1 MRPIFVSRSLVGLF
15 LAALLLLLF
24 MLWGCCAPSL
34 ELSQTDPA
42 DDPPA
47 RLNSPLLACAEV
59 LKQSDPRQNYLSL
72 LEIGS
77 DALLARIHLIR
88 SAKSSIS
95 VQTMIW
101 ANDETGRLVMYELLQ
116 AARRG
121 VKVRLLI
128 DHLASEQHIE
138 IATFLA
144 DAHPNLQIKLYN
156 PIAGVLGKRKADPS
170 LLDKFYAML
179 FSFKRLNQRMH
190 NKTFIVDRLV
200 AITGGRNY
208 QNAYYD
214 QARGM
219 NYKDRDVMVVGPVA
233 GDMQDSFNRYWAYR
247 RAIALADLA
256 DVKKQRKQG
265 KRAQW
270 HTRESFRLNG
280 LFTPLL
286 TDVDRSE
293 LISRLFVEPLKA
305 VADVEFIADDPQKR
319 GRFLFSSENRSKITL
334 KLAELASN
342 AERSVNIQTPYL
354 VLTSRAIDLFQTLRQ
369 KYPGIDLRIST
380 NSLAA
385 TDSWYVYA
393 LSYKQ
398 KQTYLT
404 ALKFK
409 IFEFKPLPADML
421 SFMPSYE
428 QLMSR
433 SLTPA
438 ERHEISKTVMELR
451 GTEDDSALPPE
462 PWAPAPDDG
471 QPYFCLHAK
480 SMVVDGEFSF
490 VGSYNLDPR
499 SENINTECGLVI
511 RDRSFAATLQGYIAD
526 DMQAQNSW
534 VIAPKKRPLG
544 LHVSNAILAELS
556 HLLPLVDV
564 WPFRYSASFELISG
578 KPAVDVEDEDFYE
591 NYRDVGSFP
600 QVTNQQLEKQVGARG
615 TKAFLSIVKP
625 LL

>member
-1 MRPIFVSRSLVGLF
+1 MRPIFVSRSLVGSY
-15 LAALLLLLF
+15 LAALLLL
-24 MLWGCCAPSL
+24 LWGCCAPSL
-34 ELSQTDPA
+34 ELSQTEPA
-42 DDPPA
+42 ADPPV

-59 LKQSDPRQNYLSL
+59 LKQSDPVRNYLNI

-77 DALLARIHLIR
+77 DALLARVHLIR
-88 SAKSSIS
+88 SAKSDISI
-95 VQTMIW
+95 QTMIW

-121 VKVRLLI
+121 VKVKLLI

-138 IATFLA
+138 IATFLSE
-144 DAHPNLQIKLYN
+144 AHPNLQIKLYN
-156 PIAGVLGKRKADPS
+156 PITGFLGKRKADPS

-190 NKTFIVDRLV
+190 NKTFIIDRLV

-233 GDMQDSFNRYWAYR
+233 GKMQDSFNRYWDYR

-256 DVKKQRKQG
+256 DVKRHRKQDN
-265 KRAQW
+265 RSQW
-270 HTRESFRLNG
+270 YTRESFQLNG
-280 LFTPLL
+280 LFQQLL

-293 LISRLFVEPLKA
+293 MISRLFIEPLKA
-305 VADVEFIADDPQKR
+305 VADVKFIADDPKKR
-319 GRFLFSSENRSKITL
+319 GRFFFSSENRSKITL

-342 AERSVNIQTPYL
+342 AEQSVYIQTPYL
-354 VLTSRAIDLFQTLRQ
+354 VLTSRAIDLFQDLR
-369 KYPGIDLRIST
+369 KKHPEIDLRIST

-398 KQTYLT
+398 KQTYLNV
-404 ALKFK
+404 LDFK
-409 IFEFKPLPADML
+409 IFEFKPLPTDML

-428 QLMSR
+428 QLRSR
-433 SLTPA
+433 PLTPA
-438 ERHEISKTVMELR
+438 ERHEISRTMMELTT
-451 GTEDDSALPPE
+451 TEDDSTYTPE
-462 PWAPAPDDG
+462 TWEPAPEDG

-480 SMVVDGEFSF
+480 SLVVDREFSF

-534 VIAPKKRPLG
+534 VIARKKRPLG
-544 LHVSNAILAELS
+544 LHVTNAIFAELS
-556 HLLPLVDV
+556 HLLPLVDL
-564 WPFRYSASFELISG
+564 WPFRYSASFELIPG
-578 KPAVDVEDEDFYE
+578 KTAIDAEHEDFYE

-600 QVTNQQLEKQVGARG
+600 QVTNQKLEKQIGARG